1 MSVKDP
7 CAAVEGVRAEECG
20 RRWAGWCYVAVRI
33 RESTQMDHQ
42 ESPDFFRFHIHVII
56 QPASLS
62 VSFHSV

>member
-33 RESTQMDHQ
+33 RESTQMDL
-42 ESPDFFRFHIHVII
+42 EGTI
-56 QPASLS
+56 LS
-62 VSFHSV
+62 EMRQREMQAV